1 MYLGLMLRRD
11 DLGVRGLQGPS
22 VIMPSDIE
30 RLVRE
35 VMLLKEEVR
44 KIRKALEEHGIK
56 VE

>member
-1 MYLGLMLRRD
+1 MLRRD
-11 DLGVRGLQGPS
+11 DLGPRGFQSPGI
-22 VIMPSDIE
+22 IMPSDIE

>member
-1 MYLGLMLRRD
+1 MLRRD
-11 DLGVRGLQGPS
+11 DLGVRGLQGPGI
-22 VIMPSDIE
+22 IMPSDIE